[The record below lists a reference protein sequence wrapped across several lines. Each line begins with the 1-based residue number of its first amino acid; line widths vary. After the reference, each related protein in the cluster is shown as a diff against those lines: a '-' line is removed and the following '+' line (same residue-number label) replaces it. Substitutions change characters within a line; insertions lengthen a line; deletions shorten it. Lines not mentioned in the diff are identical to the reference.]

1 MTSSFSRQT
10 ISADFK
16 LSPYQRILWLFRNFS
31 HLFLSFFNSSPE
43 PPYSYT
49 TSQNIYGSVPEY
61 LRSNLVSPSRALC
74 SLSLVNLFYRSFL
87 DNINA
92 GKTSFTLLDYGCG
105 NSNMI
110 SMIEQALLLID
121 EKDRS
126 NFVINYHGFDPYL
139 PDRSYEPHLNN
150 ILITRTSDNI
160 STFGDTFDLIVS
172 FSVLEHVYD
181 DINQLNDL
189 SLISSKQVHYVPA
202 ACSLFA
208 YLWHGYRVYDKFN
221 LTNLLHKLSLKSHI
235 TVSPIGN
242 LLSSLIYIFYT
253 SLPDGIFIILSC

>member
-31 HLFLSFFNSSPE
+31 HLFLSFLIHLLNLLIHILHHKIFMVLSLR
-43 PPYSYT
+43 
-49 TSQNIYGSVPEY
+49 Y

-150 ILITRTSDNI
+150 ILINRTSDNI

-208 YLWHGYRVYDKFN
+208 YLWHGYQYMINLISLISSINFHLN
-221 LTNLLHKLSLKSHI
+221 LT
-235 TVSPIGN
+235 
-242 LLSSLIYIFYT
+242 
-253 SLPDGIFIILSC
+253 